1 MIVDRLVLVLTI
13 LICIALMHTAS
24 ALDPDDPDYWT
35 DMGSESLHKGE
46 AYDVGDYTVRFVDH
60 VPETDQVYLS
70 LLREGELLDEPCL
83 NASCVNVTYRPELD
97 DSVCDYLNWEDE
109 VIIAISNETEDY
121 PESETPTQWDD
132 PLIHIDFYERAK
144 PEISLEIETNCETYT
159 PRDSEIRVT
168 VEIENKGDAK
178 LRNIRVEIDP
188 GDLQAV
194 GDLTS
199 HFGDLQ
205 EEEEGAFL
213 FKWENDDDDG
223 ILRFLQD
230 DIDPGLDW
238 AKDQIVERPD
248 DDTIKVES
256 GEKDVRIE
264 IGTAGDTASIDIN
277 DGVDH
282 TTPTLEVEGEGS
294 NRKIY
299 EPSEESG
306 ESEESIY
313 ATLRVPAWIN
323 DTEGQPYTITANVT
337 GFDEENVMY
346 TESAS
351 TEILVLPRFDLEVK
365 KTVNDH
371 ISMDDTVW
379 VRIEVEN
386 TGIRDLEVRL
396 NDTIPHGFR
405 LCGNETPEW
414 VFNITPSKSSQFSY
428 HIKPERPGVFE
439 IPGATA
445 EFAMAEKNI
454 SVWSNAPE
462 ITVDGVCI
470 TVNKTAEPDRI
481 SEGGTVTVRLSVRN
495 TGNMDATI
503 NLTDVLPPGAELV
516 SGDPT
521 IQAVLAANQ
530 TNETE
535 YVMNIATPGIMTLGS
550 PYVSLSGSG
559 YCYTTPAR
567 VPVIEVTGSAEEPSV
582 MSTPASTKEDP
593 LVARTSPRMVDVSF
607 RETMLAICMFAG
619 VFLIGRFMR

>member
-1 MIVDRLVLVLTI
+1 MLVLTI

-70 LLREGELLDEPCL
+70 LLRGGELLNRSCL
-83 NASCVNVTYRPELD
+83 NASCVNVTYHPELD
-97 DSVCDYLNWEDE
+97 DSVCDLWNWEDE

-132 PLIHIDFYERAK
+132 PLIYLDFYERAK

-178 LRNIRVEIDP
+178 LKNIRVEIDP

-205 EEEEGAFL
+205 EEGEGAFL
-213 FKWENDDDDG
+213 FSWDDRDG

-256 GEKDVRIE
+256 GEKYVRIE
-264 IGTAGDTASIDIN
+264 ISTDGDTASLNIN

-294 NRKIY
+294 NRKVY
-299 EPSEESG
+299 EPSEESE

-313 ATLRVPAWIN
+313 ATLRVPQSID

-337 GFDEENVMY
+337 GFDEEGVMY

-351 TEILVLPRFDLEVK
+351 TEILVLPRFDLKLK

-396 NDTIPHGFR
+396 NDTIPPGFR
-405 LCGNETPEW
+405 LCGNETPGW
-414 VFNITPSKSSQFSY
+414 VFNITPSTSSQFSY
-428 HIKPERPGVFE
+428 HLKPERPGIFE
-439 IPGATA
+439 IPAATA
-445 EFAMAEKNI
+445 EFVMGGKNI
-454 SVWSNAPE
+454 SVWSNAAE

-503 NLTDVLPPGAELV
+503 NLTDILPPGAELV

-530 TNETE
+530 TNETA
-535 YVMNIATPGIMTLGS
+535 YVMSIATPGIMTLGS
-550 PYVSLSGSG
+550 PMMSLSGSG
-559 YCYTTPAR
+559 YCYTTPTR
-567 VPVIEVTGSAEEPSV
+567 VPVIEVIGSVEEPSV

-607 RETMLAICMFAG
+607 SETMLAICMFAG